1 MWNYFVRSDTYA
13 VDHKVICKACN
24 KTILTSGNTSNM
36 KHHLQTRHSEQD
48 DNIYQTYL
56 DEEAEKALQNSA
68 VSTSR
73 ATVERCEGKLL

>member
-1 MWNYFVRSDTYA
+1 
-13 VDHKVICKACN
+13 
-24 KTILTSGNTSNM
+24 M